1 MKRKLAIAIAIGLS
15 ATMFVLGLYIAH
27 TPGNIAVVIVVVS
40 LSTWRDRKQRTLW
53 ATVWRLRQASI
64 EDRSSMLATLEPP
77 KLREK
82 VRAILAQDG
91 SNQAERDIE
100 RFPFPLGLR
109 RLATRA
115 YWTTWALGLV
125 VLATISTVPDTLP
138 GLRYFLFAILI
149 LCVYAAWRTLQRER
163 SYDTVI
169 EVTPFRVSE
178 LLPDGRTRTL
188 LLRGSLVLHHEPKRK
203 RLRVSPNEHDP
214 GIVLDFRLMG
224 FDRLVDLIVAY
235 GGFRELEERERL
247 PDSRSKPDES

>member
-1 MKRKLAIAIAIGLS
+1 MKKLAIAIAFGLG
-15 ATMFVLGLYIAH
+15 ATMFGLGLYIAH
-27 TPGNIAVVIVVVS
+27 TPGNIAIVIVAVT
-40 LSTWRDRKQRTLW
+40 LSTWRARRRRTLW

-64 EDRSSMLATLEPP
+64 HDRGSMLATLEPP
-77 KLREK
+77 KLREQ

-115 YWTTWALGLV
+115 YWTTWVLGLV
-125 VLATISTVPDTLP
+125 VMATISTVPDTLP
-138 GLRYFLFAILI
+138 GLRYFLFAILAF
-149 LCVYAAWRTLQRER
+149 CVYAAWRTLQNER

-178 LLPDGRTRTL
+178 LFPDGRTRTL
-188 LLRGSLVLHHEPKRK
+188 SFHGQLVLHHEPKRR
-203 RLRVSPNEHDP
+203 RLRIAPNERDS

-224 FDRLVDLIVAY
+224 FDRLVDLIVSY
-235 GGFRELEERERL
+235 GGFRGQEETENS
-247 PDSRSKPDES
+247 PSGRSKPDEG